1 MPHADK
7 LPPADPADIAGS
19 LAFALRYEGRTRNH
33 SADDIMADIVA
44 KRLVDHLQRS
54 GFVILKKPPA
64 IGGASLALKQNGAA
78 SGDWRPRAR
87 LGGNAAARRAG
98 DVGAPEQMRRLHAI
112 VDVAH

>member
-1 MPHADK
+1 MPDADT
-7 LPPADPADIAGS
+7 LTPADPSA
-19 LAFALRYEGRTRNH
+19 LASTLAYALRFDGRNRVHN
-33 SADDIMADIVA
+33 ADEIMAEIVA
-44 KRLVDHLQRS
+44 ERLVEHLERS
-54 GFVILKKPPA
+54 GFVIMKKPPA